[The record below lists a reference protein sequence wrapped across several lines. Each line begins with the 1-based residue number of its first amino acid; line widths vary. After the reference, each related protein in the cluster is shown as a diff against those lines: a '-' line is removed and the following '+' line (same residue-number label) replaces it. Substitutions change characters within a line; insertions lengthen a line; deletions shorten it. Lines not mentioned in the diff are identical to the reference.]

1 MIFRILFCLFALL
14 PLTASLQAGWFDTV
28 TSYFQKSKPASPPM
42 IKVLVVHDKPGVM
55 LEVRGKYKIFD
66 PHTKEHIS
74 TRFVGKR
81 NYIQALR
88 DGIKWGEEFP
98 GVHQLVII
106 PDDRSTTTI
115 IDGVEYKGSSV
126 YVYDV
131 DGMISIVNLAFIEDY
146 LSSFIAAHYTEPMP
160 EEALAAVI
168 IAARTTA
175 YYEAENPRTD
185 FWSTDGR
192 KTKEEVASN
201 AKLQNNIDR
210 VLLATRYMVM
220 TSTPA
225 QNGQITP
232 FIADWKEPGKPKSAA
247 QAVVSQIT
255 LAQAKEM
262 AQKGDHAAQIL
273 SKAFPN
279 TKIELIHYLD

>member
-1 MIFRILFCLFALL
+1 MMLRILFCLIAFM
-14 PLTASLQAGWFDTV
+14 PFTASLQAGWFDTV
-28 TSYFQKSKPASPPM
+28 SGYFQKSKPVPPPM
-42 IKVLVVHDKPGVM
+42 IKVLVVHDRPGVV
-55 LEVRGKYKIFD
+55 LEVKGKYKIFD

-81 NYIQALR
+81 QYIQALR

-106 PDDRSTTTI
+106 PDDRFTTTI
-115 IDGVEYKGSSV
+115 IDDVEYKGSI

-131 DGMISIVNLAFIEDY
+131 DGTISVVNLSFIEDY
-146 LSSFIAAHYTEPMP
+146 LATLIASQFREPMP

-175 YYEAENPRTD
+175 YYEAENPKTD
-185 FWSTDGR
+185 FWNTDGR
-192 KTKEEVASN
+192 DIKSQGVAA
-201 AKLQNNIDR
+201 AKLQSNVDR
-210 VLLATRYMVM
+210 TLQATRYMVM
-220 TSTPA
+220 TSPPS
-225 QNGQITP
+225 QNGQISP

-247 QAVVSQIT
+247 QAVVSQLT
-255 LAQAKEM
+255 LSQVKEM
-262 AQKGDHAAQIL
+262 AQKGEHAAQIL